1 METTMKLGD
10 VLTAAEFA
18 ELRARISPE
27 HHAEFDERVAELE
40 RDPALLGYIVESW
53 ADRAESLLRTPEEQ
67 ARVVSARIRR
77 IFGDDVDPRTI
88 EVVCWQFLPPPSDTV
103 N

>member
-10 VLTAAEFA
+10 VLTAAELA
-18 ELRARISPE
+18 ELRAQMSPE

-53 ADRAESLLRTPEEQ
+53 ADRAELS
-67 ARVVSARIRR
+67 RITYFDVLASDAIDGRR
-77 IFGDDVDPRTI
+77 A
-88 EVVCWQFLPPPSDTV
+88 
-103 N
+103 

>member
-1 METTMKLGD
+1 MKLGD
-10 VLTAAEFA
+10 VLTAAELA
-18 ELRARISPE
+18 ELRARMSPE

-40 RDPALLGYIVESW
+40 RDPSPLGYIAESW

-67 ARVVSARIRR
+67 ARVVKTRIRR

-88 EVVCWQFLPPPSDTV
+88 EVVCLQFLPPPSDAV